1 MANKITIKRAAGAA
15 ASQAPASNVITAGE
29 LAYSYNN
36 MLASTSGDGDNADI
50 GGVDNNGSGKLF
62 IGGPDDLAPVV
73 IGGAYYTD
81 KIDHFIT
88 GVVDGVQQDSKVLST
103 DASGN
108 LVYNDGNINFDNGTN
123 SLDVNNTR
131 LEYSGDGTSIKV
143 ANALDTNSVELLP
156 HRATFVGDVIVD
168 GDADSGAV
176 LTVKG
181 NAIDAEEGIE
191 VPTGVSSQLG
201 GLTVL
206 NDTNLNGDLVMTA
219 SKAISGVG
227 TVNTVDLNATGDV
240 DVTGTL
246 TANALDINVS
256 LDVNTI
262 QAGQTV
268 IAGNASN
275 SNIGGTIKADA
286 AEFDTIEG
294 HQGALVEVTG
304 NASTVTEL
312 RDAINVTLSGDI
324 TGNVNGITLG
334 GGTGGAGITITN
346 MDIQSNV
353 VGENEIDMANVS
365 LIDFK
370 DDEFA
375 LDVAATVGTGLKNA
389 VLDLEDRI
397 QALDSDSG
405 TTMSDLQTEL
415 DDTQTGAGLGA
426 DGSYNANGA
435 ANYISAST
443 SLADA
448 DNDLDAALKTQA
460 DKQAADDA
468 TLRTELTDETIA
480 VAKVVART
488 ISLSGDVAGSVSY
501 DATGNVDIVS
511 TIQAQQVEDSM
522 IANDTITNSKI
533 VNSNITFSSHDQNG
547 DITTGHVELGTNL
560 PFQGTTNEIEVAVAD
575 HNGVDG
581 IKIGLPDDVTIGN
594 DLAVSGDAVITGDL
608 SVLGTTTTI
617 NTQEVTVEDKV
628 LRIANNA
635 ATDAAMDGSGIE
647 LGTAGAHALLWDD
660 AVNAWSTGAD
670 DGFKASNGEI
680 IIGDTVKLV
689 GTLGSNNLDFGGAV
703 VDNAQID
710 GGTF

>member
-1 MANKITIKRAAGAA
+1 
-15 ASQAPASNVITAGE
+15 
-29 LAYSYNN
+29 
-36 MLASTSGDGDNADI
+36 
-50 GGVDNNGSGKLF
+50 
-62 IGGPDDLAPVV
+62 
-73 IGGAYYTD
+73 
-81 KIDHFIT
+81 
-88 GVVDGVQQDSKVLST
+88 
-103 DASGN
+103 
-108 LVYNDGNINFDNGTN
+108 
-123 SLDVNNTR
+123 
-131 LEYSGDGTSIKV
+131 
-143 ANALDTNSVELLP
+143 
-156 HRATFVGDVIVD
+156 
-168 GDADSGAV
+168 
-176 LTVKG
+176 
-181 NAIDAEEGIE
+181 
-191 VPTGVSSQLG
+191 
-201 GLTVL
+201 
-206 NDTNLNGDLVMTA
+206 
-219 SKAISGVG
+219 
-227 TVNTVDLNATGDV
+227 
-240 DVTGTL
+240 
-246 TANALDINVS
+246 
-256 LDVNTI
+256 
-262 QAGQTV
+262 
-268 IAGNASN
+268 

-488 ISLSGDVAGSVSY
+488 ISLSGDVAGSVS
-501 DATGNVDIVS
+501 
-511 TIQAQQVEDSM
+511 
-522 IANDTITNSKI
+522 
-533 VNSNITFSSHDQNG
+533 
-547 DITTGHVELGTNL
+547 
-560 PFQGTTNEIEVAVAD
+560 
-575 HNGVDG
+575 
-581 IKIGLPDDVTIGN
+581 
-594 DLAVSGDAVITGDL
+594 
-608 SVLGTTTTI
+608 
-617 NTQEVTVEDKV
+617 
-628 LRIANNA
+628 
-635 ATDAAMDGSGIE
+635 
-647 LGTAGAHALLWDD
+647 
-660 AVNAWSTGAD
+660 
-670 DGFKASNGEI
+670 
-680 IIGDTVKLV
+680 
-689 GTLGSNNLDFGGAV
+689 
-703 VDNAQID
+703 
-710 GGTF
+710 